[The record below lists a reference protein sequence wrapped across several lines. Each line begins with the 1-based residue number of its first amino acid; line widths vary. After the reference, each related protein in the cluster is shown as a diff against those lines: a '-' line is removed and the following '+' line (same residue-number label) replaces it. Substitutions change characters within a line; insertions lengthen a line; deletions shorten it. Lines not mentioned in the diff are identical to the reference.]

1 MNYFDLQWRKKR
13 AVHNPIQFSSEYS
26 LNNGEMKNNG
36 NFSENWIKYLCW
48 KKKWSWQHNTTQW
61 RCIAIMEPVMCC
73 AQNDWMRYVY
83 AMQIKRL
90 TFEIVYIICI
100 KLREKI
106 EQNRQLELT
115 SFEQALRLNIDHL
128 ARHEKNE

>member
-1 MNYFDLQWRKKR
+1 
-13 AVHNPIQFSSEYS
+13 
-26 LNNGEMKNNG
+26 
-36 NFSENWIKYLCW
+36 
-48 KKKWSWQHNTTQW
+48 
-61 RCIAIMEPVMCC
+61 MEPVMCC
-73 AQNDWMRYVY
+73 AQNDWMQYVY